1 MPGFD
6 IYDQAVLTALVNEEV
21 DTALEQTPFLGEQIA
36 PLSNLAARMARMDVG
51 RTYSFGIGQ
60 FKAPNA
66 MPALVEMPVTER
78 REALIEMVQLEE
90 MHRINSEQWIRLQS
104 SDENIRNAEGLDVVE
119 RGRILR
125 RRLERLTE
133 WMRWQAFVN
142 GSLTITYPRTN
153 SPARHRLRLALGPQ
167 ADLAGDALD
176 RTRPPPIR
184 WRTWRRWQ
192 QLIADDSGHLGTLI
206 HLTSAHGQES
216 SLNNASLKTLLQRPG
231 RSGRSGPRWSRW
243 RRCWQRARSSS
254 STTRA
259 SVRWRRA
266 RRATRRRTRATCPN
280 NKVVITTDY
289 QIEGENIADT
299 LNGQVEIGVAYNDTA
314 IQMGPSSEVILD
326 HMTKNRYLREAA
338 ARIVRIIHPE
348 CFVSRHGHGVERR

>member
-1 MPGFD
+1 MPAFD
-6 IYDQAVLTALVNEEV
+6 IYDQAVLTAVVNEEV
-21 DTALEQTPFLGEQIA
+21 DTALEQTPFLGQRIA
-36 PLSNLAARMARMDVG
+36 PQVNLAARMARMDVG
-51 RTYSFGIGQ
+51 RTYSFGMGQ

-78 REALIEMVQLEE
+78 REALIEMAQLEE

-125 RRLERLTE
+125 RRLERLSE

-153 SPARHRLRLALGPQ
+153 SQLVIDYGWLAGHKPTPSDLWSDTANADPV
-167 ADLAGDALD
+167 ADLEA
-176 RTRPPPIR
+176 
-184 WRTWRRWQ
+184 WQ
-192 QLIADDSGHLGTLI
+192 QLIADDSGHLGTVV
-206 HLTSAHGQES
+206 HLTSAAAKNI
-216 SLNNASLKTLLQRPG
+216 LNNAALKTYFNVPTGQ
-231 RSGRSGPRWSRW
+231 
-243 RRCWQRARSSS
+243 AY
-254 STTRA
+254 
-259 SVRWRRA
+259 
-266 RRATRRRTRATCPN
+266 RATLDQVASLLAEGTRFVIHDAGFRPMASGAARDEAAHTRYLPA
-280 NKVVITTDY
+280 NKVVVTTEY

-348 CFVSRHGHGVERR
+348 CFVSATVA

>member
-6 IYDQAVLTALVNEEV
+6 IYDQAVLTQLVNEEV
-21 DTALEQTPFLGEQIA
+21 DTALEQTPFLGERIA
-36 PLSNLAARMARMDVG
+36 PMNNMASRMARMDVG
-51 RTYSFGIGQ
+51 RTYSFGMGQ

-66 MPALVEMPVTER
+66 MPALIEMPVTER

-104 SDENIRNAEGLDVVE
+104 SDDAIRNAEGLDVVE

-125 RRLERLTE
+125 RRLERLSE

-142 GSLTITYPRTN
+142 GTLTVTYPRTN
-153 SPARHRLRLALGPQ
+153 SQLVIDYGWLSGHQVPLAGVNLWSAPATSNPV
-167 ADLAGDALD
+167 ADLEGM
-176 RTRPPPIR
+176 
-184 WRTWRRWQ
+184 Q
-192 QLIADDSGHLGTLI
+192 QKIADDSGHLGTVI
-206 HLTSAHGQES
+206 HLTSTAATQILTSASIKAFFNVPAGQAFR
-216 SLNNASLKTLLQRPG
+216 ASLEQVASLLAEGTRFVVHDSGFRPMA
-231 RSGRSGPRWSRW
+231 SGASRLES
-243 RRCWQRARSSS
+243 AH
-254 STTRA
+254 TRYL
-259 SVRWRRA
+259 
-266 RRATRRRTRATCPN
+266 PN
-280 NKVVITTDY
+280 NKVVVTTEY

-338 ARIVRIIHPE
+338 ARMVRIIHPE
-348 CFVSRHGHGVERR
+348 CFGTITVA

>member
-1 MPGFD
+1 MPAFD
-6 IYDQAVLTALVNEEV
+6 IYDQAVLTAVVNEEV
-21 DTALEQTPFLGEQIA
+21 DTALEQTPFLGQRIA
-36 PLSNLAARMARMDVG
+36 PQVNLAARMARMDVG
-51 RTYSFGIGQ
+51 RTYSFGMGQ

-78 REALIEMVQLEE
+78 REALIEMAQLEE

-125 RRLERLTE
+125 RRLERLSE

-153 SPARHRLRLALGPQ
+153 SQLVIDYGWLPGHKPTPSDLWSNTTDSDPV
-167 ADLAGDALD
+167 ADIEA
-176 RTRPPPIR
+176 
-184 WRTWRRWQ
+184 WQ
-192 QLIADDSGHLGTLI
+192 QLIAEDSGHLGTVI
-206 HLTSAHGQES
+206 HLTSAAAKNI
-216 SLNNASLKTLLQRPG
+216 LNNANLKTYFNVPAGQ
-231 RSGRSGPRWSRW
+231 
-243 RRCWQRARSSS
+243 AY
-254 STTRA
+254 
-259 SVRWRRA
+259 
-266 RRATRRRTRATCPN
+266 RATLDQVASLLAEGTRFVIHDAGFRPMASGAARDEAAHTRYLPA
-280 NKVVITTDY
+280 NKVVITTEY

-348 CFVSRHGHGVERR
+348 CFVSATVA